1 MAAISPVSL
10 MRAVPLGA
18 VERRGLGVG
27 LGLAEQFLGVLALD
41 VAPQVD
47 VVARLALGSAR
58 RLEDADGQHMEQA
71 AGVADRGRVAPVQ
84 QEPRLVGETV
94 EAQCQGADAGRS

>member
-1 MAAISPVSL
+1 

-41 VAPQVD
+41 VAP

-94 EAQCQGADAGRS
+94 EAQCQGADAARS